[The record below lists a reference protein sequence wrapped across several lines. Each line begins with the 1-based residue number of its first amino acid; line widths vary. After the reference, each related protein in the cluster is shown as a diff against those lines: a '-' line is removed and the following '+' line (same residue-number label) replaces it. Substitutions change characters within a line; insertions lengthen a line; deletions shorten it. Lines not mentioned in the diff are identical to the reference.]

1 MNQEEM
7 KHWLKRGFYAQKRAE
22 VLKDIIANVRE
33 QAQNL
38 SRSMTDNAP
47 VSDAGA
53 SDRTEQAV
61 AKLAKMESRYVDEQ
75 CRLAEISAEIA
86 DAIAMLENDDLQAVL
101 ESRYLL
107 MRTAEQTA
115 KVLHY
120 DVRTVR
126 YKQKRAVEKLCEFL
140 HTKKEG

>member
-1 MNQEEM
+1 MTHEEM

-38 SRSMTDNAP
+38 SRSRTDNAP

-53 SDRTEQAV
+53 LSRTEQAL
-61 AKLAKMESRYVDEQ
+61 KELAKMESRYIIEQ
-75 CRLAEISAEIA
+75 CRLAGIKAEIA
-86 DAIAMLENDDLQAVL
+86 ATIAMLENDDLQAVL

-115 KVLHY
+115 EALHY

-126 YKQKRAVEKLCEFL
+126 YKQKRAVERLCEVWR
-140 HTKKEG
+140 G

>member
-1 MNQEEM
+1 MTHEEM

-22 VLKDIIANVRE
+22 VLKDIIANIRE

-38 SRSMTDNAP
+38 SRSRTDTALA
-47 VSDAGA
+47 SDAGA
-53 SDRTEQAV
+53 SDRMEQALRE
-61 AKLAKMESRYVDEQ
+61 LAEMESRYIIEQ
-75 CRLAEISAEIA
+75 CRLAGIKAEIA
-86 DAIAMLENDDLQAVL
+86 ATIATLGNDDLQAVL

-115 KVLHY
+115 EALHY

-126 YKQKRAVEKLCEFL
+126 YKQKRAVERLCEVWR
-140 HTKKEG
+140 G

>member
-1 MNQEEM
+1 MTHEEM

-38 SRSMTDNAP
+38 SRSRTDNAP
-47 VSDAGA
+47 ASDAGA
-53 SDRTEQAV
+53 SDRTEQALRE
-61 AKLAKMESRYVDEQ
+61 LAEMESRYIIEQ
-75 CRLAEISAEIA
+75 CRLAGIKAEIA
-86 DAIAMLENDDLQAVL
+86 ATIATLENDDLQAVL

-115 KVLHY
+115 EALHY

-126 YKQKRAVEKLCEFL
+126 YKQKRAVEKLCEVWR
-140 HTKKEG
+140 G

>member
-1 MNQEEM
+1 MTQEEM

-22 VLKDIIANVRE
+22 VLKDIIANIRE

-38 SRSMTDNAP
+38 SRSRTNTAP
-47 VSDAGA
+47 ASDAVA
-53 SDRTEQAV
+53 SDRTEQALRE
-61 AKLAKMESRYVDEQ
+61 LAEMESRYIIEQ
-75 CRLAEISAEIA
+75 CRLAGVSAEIA
-86 DAIAMLENDDLQAVL
+86 ATIATLENDDLQAVL

-115 KVLHY
+115 EALHY

-126 YKQKRAVEKLCEFL
+126 YKQKRAVERLCEFF
-140 HTKKEG
+140 TY

>member
-1 MNQEEM
+1 MTHEEM

-22 VLKDIIANVRE
+22 VLKDIIANIRE

-53 SDRTEQAV
+53 SDRTEQALME
-61 AKLAKMESRYVDEQ
+61 LAEMESRYIIEQ
-75 CRLAEISAEIA
+75 CRLAGIKAEITA
-86 DAIAMLENDDLQAVL
+86 TIAMLKNDDLQAVL

-115 KVLHY
+115 EALHY

-126 YKQKRAVEKLCEFL
+126 YKQKRAVEKLCEFF
-140 HTKKEG
+140 T

>member
-1 MNQEEM
+1 MTHEEM

-22 VLKDIIANVRE
+22 VLKDIIANIRE

-38 SRSMTDNAP
+38 SRSKTDTAP
-47 VSDAGA
+47 ASDAGA
-53 SDRTEQAV
+53 SDRMEQALRE
-61 AKLAKMESRYVDEQ
+61 LAEMESRYIIEE
-75 CRLAEISAEIA
+75 CRLAGIKAEIA
-86 DAIAMLENDDLQAVL
+86 ATIAMLENDDLQAVL

-115 KVLHY
+115 AALHY

-126 YKQKRAVEKLCEFL
+126 YKQKRAVERLCEVWR
-140 HTKKEG
+140 G

>member
-1 MNQEEM
+1 MTHEDM

-22 VLKDIIANVRE
+22 VLKDIVANIRE

-38 SRSMTDNAP
+38 SRSRTDNAP

-53 SDRTEQAV
+53 SDRMEQALRE
-61 AKLAKMESRYVDEQ
+61 LAEMESRYIIEQ
-75 CRLAEISAEIA
+75 CRLAGIKAEIA
-86 DAIAMLENDDLQAVL
+86 ATIATLENDDLQAVL

-115 KVLHY
+115 EALHY

-126 YKQKRAVEKLCEFL
+126 YKQKRAVERLCEVWR
-140 HTKKEG
+140 G

>member
-1 MNQEEM
+1 MTHEEM

-38 SRSMTDNAP
+38 SRSRTDTAL
-47 VSDAGA
+47 A
-53 SDRTEQAV
+53 SDSVALSRTEQALRE
-61 AKLAKMESRYVDEQ
+61 LAEMESRYIIEQ
-75 CRLAEISAEIA
+75 CRLAGVSAEIA
-86 DAIAMLENDDLQAVL
+86 ATIATLGNDDLQAVL

-115 KVLHY
+115 EALHY

-126 YKQKRAVEKLCEFL
+126 YKQKRAVEKLCEFF
-140 HTKKEG
+140 T

>member
-1 MNQEEM
+1 MTHEEM

-38 SRSMTDNAP
+38 SRSRAAP
-47 VSDAGA
+47 A
-53 SDRTEQAV
+53 SDSVALSRTEQALRE
-61 AKLAKMESRYVDEQ
+61 LAEMESRYIIEQ
-75 CRLAEISAEIA
+75 CRLAGVSAEIA
-86 DAIAMLENDDLQAVL
+86 ATIATLENDDLQAVL

-115 KVLHY
+115 EALHY

-126 YKQKRAVEKLCEFL
+126 YKQKRAVEKLCEFF
-140 HTKKEG
+140 T

>member
-1 MNQEEM
+1 MTHEEM

-22 VLKDIIANVRE
+22 VLKDIIANIRE

-38 SRSMTDNAP
+38 SRSRTDNAP

-61 AKLAKMESRYVDEQ
+61 EKLAEMESRYVDEQ
-75 CRLAEISAEIA
+75 CRLAEVSAEIA

-107 MRTAEQTA
+107 LRTAEQTA
-115 KVLHY
+115 EALHY

-126 YKQKRAVEKLCEFL
+126 YKQKRAVERLCEVWR
-140 HTKKEG
+140 G